1 MRLMIPSDLHAAC
14 AKSVVATAT
23 DATEGPFVLPFD
35 LSITLRGS
43 VKRGAEFVQAYP
55 GTLSTLELVMAAC
68 AISGAVR
75 PVFERIATDPLSCR
89 SVVMSMDED
98 RKKQAFALVDAMRW
112 ASERV
117 VAGKRSYTIDA
128 VEVRQ

>member
-1 MRLMIPSDLHAAC
+1 MRLLIPSDLHAAC

-43 VKRGAEFVQAYP
+43 VKRGSEFVQSYP
-55 GTLSTLELVMAAC
+55 GSLTTLELVMAAC

-75 PVFERIATDPLSCR
+75 PVFERLATDPLGTR
-89 SVVMSMDED
+89 NFVRNMDPKYAE
-98 RKKQAFALVDAMRW
+98 QCESLLNAMRW
-112 ASERV
+112 ATERV
-117 VAGKRSYTIDA
+117 VAGKRSYTIEA